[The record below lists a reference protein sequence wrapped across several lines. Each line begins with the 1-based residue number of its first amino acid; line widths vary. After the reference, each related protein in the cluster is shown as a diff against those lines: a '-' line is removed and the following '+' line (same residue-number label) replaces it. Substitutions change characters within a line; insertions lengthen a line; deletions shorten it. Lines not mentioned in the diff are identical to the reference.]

1 MIDREI
7 QRELRCRFNPDG
19 SSLREAQLRLLGI
32 LRAVDGVCRRNGID
46 YFLSSGTLLGA
57 VRHGGFIPW
66 DDDVDIE
73 MPLDAY
79 RRFLEVAPD
88 ELPEHLKI
96 QNSTTDPSFLLTFS
110 KVRDISTAA
119 TDADYGLSS
128 HYNIGGYFLD
138 VFPIAPS
145 TSLTLHYLY
154 GKLTYWG
161 ILAVNRAYHTP
172 LYRPVLALHRC
183 IRAVL
188 GALSRRVQP
197 LHPGGRLRH
206 LSPSTFPKS
215 RYADELFPTGEIEF
229 EGYRFKAPQDCAAYL
244 RRIYGDYM
252 SLPDPDRIEKHF

>member
-7 QRELRCRFNPDG
+7 QRKLRYRFNPDG

-32 LRAVDGVCRRNGID
+32 LRAVDGVCRSNGIE

-57 VRHGGFIPW
+57 MRHGGFIPW
-66 DDDVDIE
+66 DDDADIE
-73 MPLDAY
+73 MPLEDY
-79 RRFLEVAPD
+79 RRFLEVAPN
-88 ELPEHLKI
+88 ELPEHMKI
-96 QNSTTDPSFLLTFS
+96 QNSKTDPSFLLTFS
-110 KVRDISTAA
+110 KVRDISTGA
-119 TDADYGLSS
+119 TDADNALGG

-145 TSLTLHYLY
+145 TSAMLHYLY

-161 ILAVNRAYHTP
+161 ILAVNRAYGTP
-172 LYRPVLALHRC
+172 LYRPVLSLHGG
-183 IRAVL
+183 IHAAL
-188 GALSRRVQP
+188 GAVSRILQP

-206 LSPSTFPKS
+206 LSPSTFPKP
-215 RYADELFPTGEIEF
+215 RYADEVFPTGEIEF
-229 EGYRFKAPQDCAAYL
+229 EGYRFKAPRDCDAYL